1 MFIFGYCGFELWKT
15 ENMAKLYE
23 EVKIHILFPL
33 SFHLRGY
40 FGNIAKP
47 L

>member
-1 MFIFGYCGFELWKT
+1 M
-15 ENMAKLYE
+15 ENMAELYE
-23 EVKIHILFPL
+23 EVKIQILNFLNFPL

-40 FGNIAKP
+40 FENFAKP